1 VEATLEA
8 LIQAETEPL
17 EEKLKPLL
25 LDVVRSCQSTLGHR
39 WSMIKGTKTTL
50 ASTQHQPPFAPVDR
64 QHVQRSSTGTDNIH
78 ETWEPLPNVIVA
90 PAIIEAAYQEPRL
103 LGFEESSETAEAF
116 KKSKDF
122 LKPLTRAPDSGYSSF
137 VSEDLCHCDEF
148 FDFSFRTTE
157 QSGTLGPPMS
167 SAPGLRQGC
176 STSITDVRSED
187 QGRSRCELCGGLL
200 PLTSSTNG

>member
-25 LDVVRSCQSTLGHR
+25 VDVVRSCQSTLGHR
-39 WSMIKGTKTTL
+39 WSMIKGTNTAL
-50 ASTQHQPPFAPVDR
+50 ASTQHQPPFAPVER
-64 QHVQRSSTGTDNIH
+64 QHVQKSSIGTDNIY
-78 ETWEPLPNVIVA
+78 ETWEPLPKVIVA

-103 LGFEESSETAEAF
+103 LGFEKSSETAEAF
-116 KKSKDF
+116 KKSQDF
-122 LKPLTRAPDSGYSSF
+122 SMPLTRASDSGYSSF
-137 VSEDLCHCDEF
+137 VSEDLCRCDQF
-148 FDFSFRTTE
+148 FDFSFRVAE
-157 QSGTLGPPMS
+157 QSAVPGPPSFSGTGIPRHSVSMTD
-167 SAPGLRQGC
+167 LRP
-176 STSITDVRSED
+176 ED

>member
-1 VEATLEA
+1 MEATLEA

-50 ASTQHQPPFAPVDR
+50 APTRHQPPFAPMER
-64 QHVQRSSTGTDNIH
+64 QHVQKSSTGTDNIH

-90 PAIIEAAYQEPRL
+90 PDIVEAAYQEPRL

-116 KKSKDF
+116 KKSQDF
-122 LKPLTRAPDSGYSSF
+122 LKPLTRASDSGYSSF

-148 FDFSFRTTE
+148 FDFSFHTTK

-167 SAPGLRQGC
+167 SVAGIRQGY
-176 STSITDVRSED
+176 STSMTELRSED
-187 QGRSRCELCGGLL
+187 EGRHQCELCGGLL
-200 PLTSSTNG
+200 LLPSSATG